1 VKGEC
6 DVDGSPLTTRE
17 DDRRATVLKRLQL
30 YEQQTVPILNHYA
43 AKASLLEI
51 DGEQSRE
58 TIAQEIAT
66 AIQGLLCMS
75 DSRNV
80 QSGLEDNALN
90 GLNCG

>member
-1 VKGEC
+1 
-6 DVDGSPLTTRE
+6 
-17 DDRRATVLKRLQL
+17 LQL
-30 YEQQTVPILNHYA
+30 YELQTVQILSRYA

-66 AIQGLLCMS
+66 AIQRMLCMS

-80 QSGLEDNALN
+80 QSSLEDPALN
-90 GLNCG
+90 GLNRG